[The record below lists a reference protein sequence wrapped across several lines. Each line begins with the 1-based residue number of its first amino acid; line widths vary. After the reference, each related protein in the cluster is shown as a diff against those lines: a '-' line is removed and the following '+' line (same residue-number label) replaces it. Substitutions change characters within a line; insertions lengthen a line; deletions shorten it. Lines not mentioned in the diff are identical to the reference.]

1 MRHFPSDNLIYDYF
15 SKIALIDPLNLY
27 KRKEIT
33 NHLGVKM
40 TDYQLKRILEM
51 FFERQSFGYYSFKT
65 DNVPYGVRQN
75 SHSF

>member
-1 MRHFPSDNLIYDYF
+1 
-15 SKIALIDPLNLY
+15 
-27 KRKEIT
+27 
-33 NHLGVKM
+33 M